1 MVEALHLG
9 SMLPAAL
16 GACCVAG
23 GSDRR
28 SATAWLGMLTML
40 AAMTDAMLLPRPLL
54 PAVAWAAV
62 LVALAMAT
70 AMRARLGYRASGS
83 PRAAHAPMAVHRA
96 LQALLMAGLVI
107 VMTAHRHAPS
117 GITATGAWHD
127 AHAGHVAGSTW
138 FPVVLAAAA
147 LAFAW
152 YSLRLATRRGATRL
166 DRAEAALGGFAV
178 AAMTAAAL
186 L

>member
-28 SATAWLGMLTML
+28 SAFAWLGMLTML
-40 AAMTDAMLLPRPLL
+40 AAMTDAMLLPRPVL

-70 AMRARLGYRASGS
+70 AMRARLGYRVRGGS
-83 PRAAHAPMAVHRA
+83 RAAHPPMAVHRA

-117 GITATGAWHD
+117 SLATAGAGHD
-127 AHAGHVAGSTW
+127 AHSGHPAGATWLPVAL
-138 FPVVLAAAA
+138 VAAA
-147 LAFAW
+147 LVFAC
-152 YSLRLATRRGATRL
+152 YSVRLTARRGSARL

-186 L
+186 V